1 VLAFALAGALQAQ
14 TPAPLPNGD
23 ELLLKAK
30 AVFRAHERPPYEVYT
45 LERREAI
52 DGAPDFEDSYSLRIW
67 YRRRDRAALS
77 RRVERGRA
85 VGPLFFIE
93 PRFNGPIDPGPT
105 TADIFEPAPPHVAAP
120 ARRAPAPLQTDPPTL
135 VAVRVTGEV
144 DYRAEV
150 AGIEDG
156 LYHLRLQ
163 PRRDPDRNRLRDL
176 WLERDSL
183 EVRRLRATD
192 RLYAAG
198 TDIWFPLLLT
208 AQLDAGKSLPTIHEI
223 WTSNDVG
230 DGGGVG
236 PTREGHYRFTDV
248 AFPAN
253 LPDWYFD
260 PKSYG
265 AHARE
270 APAY

>member
-1 VLAFALAGALQAQ
+1 
-14 TPAPLPNGD
+14 
-23 ELLLKAK
+23 LLLRAK

-45 LERREAI
+45 LERRETI
-52 DGAPDFEDSYSLRIW
+52 DGTPDFEDSYALRIW

-77 RRVERGRA
+77 RRVYHGRA
-85 VGPLFFIE
+85 TGPMFFIE

-105 TADIFEPAPPHVAAP
+105 TADIFEPAPPHDAGSGR
-120 ARRAPAPLQTDPPTL
+120 RRAPAAVQTDPPTL
-135 VAVRVTGEV
+135 ATVRVTGEV

-150 AGIEDG
+150 VGIEDG

-198 TDIWFPLLLT
+198 TDIWFPLLIT
-208 AQLDAGKSLPTIHEI
+208 AQLDDAHSPPTIREI
-223 WTSNDVG
+223 YSTNDVG
-230 DGGGVG
+230 DRGNFTPV
-236 PTREGHYRFTDV
+236 REGYFRFIDIT
-248 AFPAN
+248 FPES

-260 PKSYG
+260 PKTYG
-265 AHARE
+265 AHANE
-270 APAY
+270 APDY